1 MVTFALMIKSLLA
14 SLFFIFIGTC
24 AIAQN
29 TFTISGIVRDNKDGL
44 PGASI
49 YLSGYKIATV
59 ANNDG
64 KFKLTNLKPGSYDLL
79 VQIVGYLPYSK
90 SVIISDKSV
99 VVDLVLKENVAQLDE
114 VVVRADPNRQKYIN
128 QFKEFFI
135 GKSPNALQCKIVN
148 PQVLNV
154 DFDITKSTLT
164 VTTTEF
170 LVVENKALGYR
181 LKYMLDH
188 FEYNSRTHIIYYSGH
203 PFFEELKASASK
215 KNKYIAAR
223 ETAYYGSSQHFFR
236 SLYAGKSKEEGFI
249 INKMIKIPNPNRYPE
264 YVINSTLE
272 KIKTLPGKT
281 GIRKTAGK
289 IDTALLN
296 FWTKQQAMPRT
307 IDKFSRGDVLPD
319 TLVHDF
325 NENMKYL
332 SYTDALI
339 IQYTKEKESLA
350 YSNTGFWIFRPLDVP
365 ENEISVA
372 NLTGPGVRFYE
383 NGGIHDSRAL
393 LYEGFWAYE
402 KVADMVPM
410 DYIPLQKKE
419 TTSK

>member
-1 MVTFALMIKSLLA
+1 MIKSLLA
-14 SLFFIFIGTC
+14 ALILLFTFTHVT
-24 AIAQN
+24 AQN
-29 TFTISGIVRDNKDGL
+29 TFSISGIVRDKKDGL

-59 ANNDG
+59 ADNDG
-64 KFKLTNLKPGSYDLL
+64 KFKLSNLKPGSYDLL

-90 SVIISDKSV
+90 SVIIADQSV
-99 VVDLVLKENVAQLDE
+99 QVDLVLKENVAQLDE
-114 VVVRADPNRQKYIN
+114 VTVRADPNRQKYIN

-135 GKSPNALQCKIVN
+135 GKTPNALQCKILN

-164 VTTTEF
+164 VSTTEF

-188 FEYNSRTHIIYYSGH
+188 FEFNSRTHIIYYSGH
-203 PFFEELKASASK
+203 PFFEELKASATK
-215 KNKYIAAR
+215 KKKYIAAR
-223 ETAYYGSSQHFFR
+223 EIAYYGSSQHFFR
-236 SLYAGKSKEEGFI
+236 SLYANKSKEEGFI

-264 YVINSTLE
+264 YLINANLE
-272 KIKTLPGKT
+272 KLKTLPEKT

-289 IDTALLN
+289 IDTALFS
-296 FWTKQQAMPRT
+296 FWTKQKEMPRT
-307 IDKFSRGDVLPD
+307 IDKFSRAEVLTD

-325 NENMKYL
+325 NQNLKYI
-332 SYTDALI
+332 SYTDALL

-372 NLTGPGVRFYE
+372 NLMSEGVRFYE
-383 NGGIHDSRAL
+383 NGGIYDSRSL
-393 LYEGFWAYE
+393 LFEGYWAYE

-410 DYIPLQKKE
+410 DYVPLPKPDP
-419 TTSK
+419 SK

>member
-1 MVTFALMIKSLLA
+1 MLIIL
-14 SLFFIFIGTC
+14 GTN

-29 TFTISGIVRDNKDGL
+29 TFTISGLVRDQKDGL

-59 ANNDG
+59 ADNDG
-64 KFKLTNLKPGSYDLL
+64 RFKLANLKPGSYDIL
-79 VQIVGYLPYSK
+79 VQLIGYLPYSK

-99 VVDLVLKENVAQLDE
+99 QVELVLKENVAQLEE
-114 VVVRADPNRQKYIN
+114 VVIRADPNRQKYIN

-135 GKSPNALQCKIVN
+135 GKTPNALQCKILN

-164 VTTTEF
+164 VSTTEF

-181 LKYMLDH
+181 LK
-188 FEYNSRTHIIYYSGH
+188 FIYYSGH
-203 PFFEELKASASK
+203 PFFEELKASAAK
-215 KNKYIAAR
+215 KKKYIAAR
-223 ETAYYGSSQHFFR
+223 EIAYYGSSQHFFR
-236 SLYAGKSKEEGFI
+236 SLYANKTQEEGFI
-249 INKMIKIPNPNRYPE
+249 INKMIKVPNPNRYPE
-264 YVINSTLE
+264 YIINTNLE
-272 KIKTLPGKT
+272 KIKAVPEKT
-281 GIRKTAGK
+281 GIRQNKGK
-289 IDTALLN
+289 IDTALFN
-296 FWTKQQAMPRT
+296 FWMKQKEMPKT
-307 IDKFSRGDVLPD
+307 IDRFSRAEVLTD
-319 TLVHDF
+319 TLVHYF
-325 NENMKYL
+325 NQNLKYL
-332 SYTDALI
+332 SYTDALL

-372 NLTGPGVRFYE
+372 NLTGEGVRFYE
-383 NGGIHDSRAL
+383 NGGIYDSRSL

-410 DYIPLQKKE
+410 DYVPLPKK
-419 TTSK
+419 